1 MQGSPKVIAE
11 LQKLLAGEL
20 AARDQYF
27 SHSRMCE
34 DWGLSKLAAHYD
46 HERQEEGQ
54 HANAII
60 QRILFLGGVPDLNQ
74 QDQLNVGHDVVSMLK
89 NDLALEYHVSKA
101 LKAAMQL
108 CEQEQDYVTREML
121 RTQLSDTEEDHAYW
135 LEKQLGLIDLIGL
148 QNYLQS
154 QI

>member
-89 NDLALEYHVSKA
+89 NDLTLEYHVSKA
-101 LKAAMQL
+101 LKAAIQL

-135 LEKQLGLIDLIGL
+135 LEKQLRLIDLMGL

>member
-34 DWGLSKLAAHYD
+34 DWGLSKLAAHYN

-89 NDLALEYHVSKA
+89 NDLTLEYHVSKA
-101 LKAAMQL
+101 LKAAIQL

-135 LEKQLGLIDLIGL
+135 LEKQLRLIDLMGL